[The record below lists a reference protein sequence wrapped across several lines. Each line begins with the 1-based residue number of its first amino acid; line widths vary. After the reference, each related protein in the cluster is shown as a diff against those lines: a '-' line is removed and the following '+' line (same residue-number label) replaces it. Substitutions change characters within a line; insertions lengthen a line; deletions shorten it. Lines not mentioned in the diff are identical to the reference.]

1 MQQVERVVRPDMN
14 NFLIR
19 DFLEEEV
26 YNALMQMH
34 PTKAPSPN
42 GMTAQFFQ
50 KYWNIV
56 SWRSFISF
64 FVHTFEYKF
73 VVSIFLKLYLF
84 LS

>member
-19 DFLEEEV
+19 DFLEEKV

-56 SWRSFISF
+56 S
-64 FVHTFEYKF
+64 
-73 VVSIFLKLYLF
+73 
-84 LS
+84 